1 MKFKFE
7 ELEVYQKSLVFTD
20 YVYNITK
27 DFPKEETYGLISQF
41 RRAAV
46 SISLNIA
53 EGSGGSK
60 REFARYLGIA
70 SSSLKECIVCITIAE
85 RQKYIDSQHQM
96 TMRRS
101 LTEISKMISG
111 LKKYLLKDG

>member
-7 ELEVYQKSLVFTD
+7 ELEVYQKSIVFTD
-20 YVYNITK
+20 YIYNITK

-70 SSSLKECIVCITIAE
+70 SSSLKEYIVCTTIAE
-85 RQKYIDSQHQM
+85 RQKYISSHHQI
-96 TMRRS
+96 TMRTS
-101 LTEISKMISG
+101 LTEISKMISPG
-111 LKKYLLKDG
+111 